1 MTAVNYFQTLFEQQ
15 SQLSTD
21 WLGPARRE
29 ALNDLKTSGFPNRRD
44 ENWKY
49 TSVYEIDNNE
59 FALLDTDSDNSDTI
73 NEKVK
78 EASFAEL
85 DCHEIVFVNGRFHS
99 ASINESLEGVTI
111 KSLQDAIKEDSGL
124 IGVYL
129 NQFSQN
135 GYSAFTA
142 LNTAFLQQGV
152 VIIVPERTV
161 IEKPIHCIYLSDKQS
176 ETKTQQLRN
185 LIVLETQAEA
195 KVIESYISIEDSQ
208 YFCNVVTEAKLMPG
222 AQLQH
227 YKLQQESNESY
238 HVGSLHVSQDR
249 DSTCSAYTMTLDGK
263 LVRNDIH
270 SELLEPNATM
280 NMYGF
285 YMPSGTQH
293 FDNHTRVDHRA
304 PHTFSNEN
312 YRGVMSDRSRAVFN
326 GKVVVHKDAQKIE
339 AHQNN
344 ANLLMSSDAE
354 IDTKPELEIYA
365 DDVKCSH
372 GATIGQLDENM
383 LFYLRSR
390 AIDEE
395 TAKILLTFAFADEVF
410 AEISLTPIRKR
421 LEEQALGRLP
431 DADLIKE
438 FTNNE

>member
-1 MTAVNYFQTLFEQQ
+1 MTAVNYYQSLFEQQ

-29 ALNDLKTSGFPNRRD
+29 ALNDLKTNGFPNRRD

-49 TSVYEIDNNE
+49 TSVHDIDNNE
-59 FALLDTDSDNSDTI
+59 FGLLNDETEQSSGIQEQI
-73 NEKVK
+73 NQ
-78 EASFAEL
+78 ASFDEL
-85 DCHEIVFVNGRFHS
+85 ESHEIVFVNGRFHS
-99 ASINESLEGVTI
+99 ASFSESLQGVTI
-111 KSLQDAIKEDSGL
+111 KSLQDAIKEDSNL

-142 LNTAFLQQGV
+142 LNTAFLQHGV
-152 VIIVPERTV
+152 VIIVPEKTI
-161 IEKPIHCIYLSDKQS
+161 IEKPIHCIYISDKQS
-176 ETKTQQLRN
+176 ETKTQQIRN
-185 LIVLETQAEA
+185 LIVLEAQAEA
-195 KVIESYISIEDSQ
+195 KVIESYIGVEDSQ
-208 YFCNVVTEAKLMPG
+208 YFCNTVTEIKLMQA

-227 YKLQQESNESY
+227 YKLQQESNEAY

-304 PHTFSNEN
+304 PYTFSNEN

-395 TAKILLTFAFADEVF
+395 TAKSLLTFAFADEVF
-410 AEISLTPIRKR
+410 AEISLNPIRKR

-431 DADLIKE
+431 DAELIKE